1 MATPKSIPC
10 KLNSAA
16 SKVSAAS
23 GEKIYIT
30 GLLKSGALTVDGVS
44 VGTVGPVNLS
54 SPICCD
60 SFTPTAVGQVAYF
73 EK

>member
-10 KLNSAA
+10 KFNTAA
-16 SKVSAAS
+16 SQVSASS
-23 GEKIYIT
+23 GKKIYIT
-30 GLLKSGALTVDGVS
+30 GLLKSGGLTIDGVS
-44 VGTVGPVNLS
+44 IGTVGPVNLS

-60 SFTPTAVGQVAYF
+60 TFTPTAAGQVAYF